1 MDNSS
6 GRPFDMYRD
15 YFGLVKVIQ
24 DIQSENELQQVK
36 SILG

>member
-6 GRPFDMYRD
+6 GRHFDMYKD

-24 DIQSENELQQVK
+24 DIHSENETQQVK